1 MIRSLASLIRSSLPH
16 TRLPATVYHRL
27 AHPRTLNT
35 TMSSKAPDLDKIE
48 SAKRKAAF
56 KAVEEHFNSSMR
68 FVGIG
73 SGSTIVYGVEAIK
86 AHLEKNPPPPN
97 HMNWFVPT
105 GWNSRKVIEQ
115 AGLLPIAFD
124 SLPGDALLEVCFDG
138 ADEVDED
145 LNCIKGGGA
154 CLFQEKLVACRSKKF
169 VCIADYRKDQK
180 RLLTNWPS
188 IPIEVAPIAHASVLR
203 ELRLIGSPDA
213 KLREHSLAKTGPI
226 QTDQS
231 FYIIDAPFKTLLS
244 PLDEKNGSRADGKDG
259 VWSVDTLAARI
270 KQINGVLEVGLFH
283 GLNGA
288 QAQAA
293 GMQGGQRPVAVY
305 FGLEDGEVM
314 VRRAPELEK

>member
-1 MIRSLASLIRSSLPH
+1 M
-16 TRLPATVYHRL
+16 
-27 AHPRTLNT
+27 
-35 TMSSKAPDLDKIE
+35 APQKSPDNARIE
-48 SAKRKAAF
+48 AAKRKAAYR
-56 KAVEEHFNSSMR
+56 AVEEHFDSSMR

-86 AHLEKNPPPPN
+86 DHLKKNPPPPN

-105 GWNSRKVIEQ
+105 GWNSRKVIEE

-124 SLPGDALLEVCFDG
+124 SLPRETMIEVCFDG
-138 ADEVDED
+138 ADEVDEE

-169 VCIADYRKDQK
+169 VCIADYRKQQK

-203 ELRLIGSPDA
+203 ELKLLGSPDA
-213 KLREHSLAKTGPI
+213 KLREHSVAKSGPI

-244 PLDEKNGSRADGKDG
+244 PLDAKNGSDGSGKEGQWD
-259 VWSVDTLAARI
+259 VEALAARI
-270 KQINGVLEVGLFH
+270 KMISGVLEVGLFH
-283 GLNGA
+283 GMNGYE
-288 QAQAA
+288 AQAA
-293 GMQGGQRPVAVY
+293 GLQGGQKPVAVY
-305 FGLEDGEVM
+305 FGMEDGEVS
-314 VRRAPELEK
+314 VSRAEEIKK

>member
-1 MIRSLASLIRSSLPH
+1 MPEEK
-16 TRLPATVYHRL
+16 T
-27 AHPRTLNT
+27 
-35 TMSSKAPDLDKIE
+35 PDNDRIE
-48 SAKRKAAF
+48 AAKRKAAF
-56 KAVEEHFNSSMR
+56 KAVEEHFDSSMR

-86 AHLEKNPPPPN
+86 THLEKNPPADK

-124 SLPGDALLEVCFDG
+124 SLPGDAMLEVCFDG
-138 ADEVDED
+138 ADEVDEE

-169 VCIADYRKDQK
+169 VCIADYRKKQK
-180 RLLTNWPS
+180 RLLTKWPS

-203 ELRLIGSPDA
+203 ELRIIGSPDA
-213 KLREHSLAKTGPI
+213 KLREHSMAKTGPI

-244 PLDEKNGSRADGKDG
+244 PQDVKDGKDG
-259 VWSVDTLAARI
+259 SGKDGQWDVDALAARI
-270 KQINGVLEVGLFH
+270 KMINGVLEVGLFH
-283 GLNGA
+283 GMNGYET
-288 QAQAA
+288 QAA
-293 GMQGGQRPVAVY
+293 GLQGGQKPVAVY
-305 FGLEDGEVM
+305 FGEEDGEVS
-314 VRRAPELEK
+314 VSRAEQVADGTLDDSARAAIGRERS

>member
-1 MIRSLASLIRSSLPH
+1 M
-16 TRLPATVYHRL
+16 ATKKE
-27 AHPRTLNT
+27 PE
-35 TMSSKAPDLDKIE
+35 LDKIE

-56 KAVEEHFNSSMR
+56 KAVQDHFRSDMR

-86 AHLEKNPPPPN
+86 AHLENNPPPAN

-105 GWNSRKVIEQ
+105 GWNSRKVIEA

-124 SLPGDALLEVCFDG
+124 SLPADAMLEVCFDG
-138 ADEVDED
+138 ADEVDEE

-203 ELRLIGSPDA
+203 ELKLIGSPDA

-231 FYIIDAPFKTLLS
+231 FYIIDAPFKTLLTAS
-244 PLDEKNGSRADGKDG
+244 DTAKGQSGEGKDG
-259 VWSVDTLAARI
+259 IWDVDTLAARI

-283 GLNGA
+283 GVNGV
-288 QAQAA
+288 QAQRA

-305 FGLEDGEVM
+305 FGMEDGEVR
-314 VRRAPELEK
+314 VRKAKELEG

>member
-1 MIRSLASLIRSSLPH
+1 M
-16 TRLPATVYHRL
+16 
-27 AHPRTLNT
+27 
-35 TMSSKAPDLDKIE
+35 APDDDKIE
-48 SAKRKAAF
+48 QAKKKAAF
-56 KAVEEHFNSSMR
+56 KAVEDHFRSDMR

-138 ADEVDED
+138 ADEVDEE

-154 CLFQEKLVACRSKKF
+154 CLFQEKLVATRSKKF
-169 VCIADYRKDQK
+169 VCIADYRKNQT

-203 ELRLIGSPDA
+203 ELKLIGSHGA

-244 PLDEKNGSRADGKDG
+244 PLDVKNGKSGDGSDG
-259 VWSVDTLAARI
+259 QWDVDNLAARI

-283 GLNGA
+283 GLNGL

-293 GMQGGQRPVAVY
+293 GAQGGQRPVAVY
-305 FGLEDGEVM
+305 FGLQDGEVL
-314 VRRAPELEK
+314 VKKADELK

>member
-1 MIRSLASLIRSSLPH
+1 
-16 TRLPATVYHRL
+16 
-27 AHPRTLNT
+27 
-35 TMSSKAPDLDKIE
+35 MSDQKSPDNDKIE
-48 SAKRKAAF
+48 AAKRKAAYR
-56 KAVEEHFNSSMR
+56 AVEDHFRSDMQ

-86 AHLEKNPPPPN
+86 AHLKAHPPPER

-105 GWNSRKVIEQ
+105 GWASRKVIEQ
-115 AGLLPIAFD
+115 AGLTPIAFD
-124 SLPGDALLEVCFDG
+124 SVPSDAMLEVAFDG
-138 ADEVDED
+138 ADEVDEE

-169 VCIADYRKDQK
+169 VCIADYRKNQK

-203 ELRLIGSPDA
+203 ELKMLGSPDP

-244 PLDEKNGSRADGKDG
+244 SLDVKNGADGSGKDG
-259 VWSVDTLAARI
+259 VWDVETLAKRI
-270 KQINGVLEVGLFH
+270 KEINGVLEVGLFY
-283 GLNGA
+283 GLNGKEA
-288 QAQAA
+288 QAV
-293 GMQGGQRPVAVY
+293 GLQGGQKPVAVY
-305 FGLEDGEVM
+305 FGLENGEISVKRYED
-314 VRRAPELEK
+314 VEK

>member
-1 MIRSLASLIRSSLPH
+1 
-16 TRLPATVYHRL
+16 
-27 AHPRTLNT
+27 
-35 TMSSKAPDLDKIE
+35 MSSDAHTERIE
-48 SAKRKAAF
+48 AAKRKAAF
-56 KAVEEHFNSSMR
+56 RAVAEHFRSDMH

-86 AHLEKNPPPPN
+86 EHLKAHPPPQG

-115 AGLLPIAFD
+115 AGLIPIAFD
-124 SLPGDALLEVCFDG
+124 SLPGDAMLEVAFDG
-138 ADEVDED
+138 ADEVDEE

-169 VCIADYRKDQK
+169 ICIADYRKNQK

-203 ELRLIGSPDA
+203 ELKLLGSPNA

-231 FYIIDAPFKTLLS
+231 FYIIDAPFKKLYSTQ
-244 PLDEKNGSRADGKDG
+244 DVKDGADGSGKDG
-259 VWSVDTLAARI
+259 QWDVNTLARAI
-270 KQINGVLEVGLFH
+270 KEINGVLEVGLFY
-283 GLNGA
+283 GVNGEE
-288 QAQAA
+288 AQAA
-293 GMQGGQRPVAVY
+293 GGQGGQKPVAVY
-305 FGLEDGEVM
+305 FGMEDGEVM
-314 VRRAPELEK
+314 VRHYNDVKK